1 MRPCVRILQCRM
13 GHGSS
18 LHYYAEGS
26 RTWRVCSSFLPP
38 ALSFLLPVLLSSSA
52 AFLPP
57 YWILTTNTYRTPVG
71 TEHQALGLGQQD
83 LEPTWGQTPGTDSG
97 LGRKIPQRVKP
108 RVTGSQINSAP
119 PNTPQSSLVTAC
131 WTAGPSPALI
141 SPASVLGQ
149 ATIFHVLKTDD
160 PRVREMKAPFN
171 RSAWGSAGKE
181 GEGQS
186 SSSVRVRTGPE
197 HVPQRPRA

>member
-1 MRPCVRILQCRM
+1 M
-13 GHGSS
+13 
-18 LHYYAEGS
+18 
-26 RTWRVCSSFLPP
+26 LPP

-57 YWILTTNTYRTPVG
+57 YRILTTNTYRTPVLY
-71 TEHQALGLGQQD
+71 QALGLGQQD
-83 LEPTWGQTPGTDSG
+83 LEPPWGQTPGTDSG
-97 LGRKIPQRVKP
+97 LGRKIPQRVNP

-141 SPASVLGQ
+141 SPASVLGR
-149 ATIFHVLKTDD
+149 AVIFHVLKTDD

-186 SSSVRVRTGPE
+186 SSSVLVRTGPE